1 MNNIEKRMSEMMNII
16 DESIQL
22 TDDRNDLL
30 MLACAMMQR
39 VREIFDSQIGEE
51 GRRKMFE
58 DLVQPCCGVLI
69 QIFFKYQISLYIF
82 NTSTTAG

>member
-58 DLVQPCCGVLI
+58 DLV
-69 QIFFKYQISLYIF
+69 
-82 NTSTTAG
+82 

>member
-1 MNNIEKRMSEMMNII
+1 MNNIEKRMSEMMTII

-58 DLVQPCCGVLI
+58 DLV
-69 QIFFKYQISLYIF
+69 
-82 NTSTTAG
+82 

>member
-1 MNNIEKRMSEMMNII
+1 MSNIEKRMSEMMVVI

-22 TDDRNDLL
+22 TDNRNDLL

-39 VREIFDSQIGEE
+39 VREIFDSEIGEE

-58 DLVQPCCGVLI
+58 DFV
-69 QIFFKYQISLYIF
+69 
-82 NTSTTAG
+82 

>member
-1 MNNIEKRMSEMMNII
+1 MSNIEKRMSEMMVII

-22 TDDRNDLL
+22 TDNRNDLL

-39 VREIFDSQIGEE
+39 VREIFDSEIGEE

-58 DLVQPCCGVLI
+58 DFV
-69 QIFFKYQISLYIF
+69 
-82 NTSTTAG
+82 

>member
-1 MNNIEKRMSEMMNII
+1 MSEMMVII

-22 TDDRNDLL
+22 TDNRNDLL

-39 VREIFDSQIGEE
+39 VREIFDSEIGEE

-58 DLVQPCCGVLI
+58 DFV
-69 QIFFKYQISLYIF
+69 
-82 NTSTTAG
+82 

>member
-1 MNNIEKRMSEMMNII
+1 MNIQKRMSEMMVVI

-39 VREIFDSQIGEE
+39 VREIFDSELGEE
-51 GRRKMFE
+51 GRRKMFRE
-58 DLVQPCCGVLI
+58 
-69 QIFFKYQISLYIF
+69 YE
-82 NTSTTAG
+82 